1 MSSLGGSSPRAILTF
16 LTPAERSRVDAAG
29 QGCYTTM
36 HHEDLEQ
43 VLVDLRS
50 RPASAI
56 IVSVARYQQQ
66 HAPHMARLVREFP
79 RVPAVAL
86 LTANEARTTQ
96 ALLSLGH
103 NGVRKLVDA
112 RDPAGWRDLR
122 QFVARE
128 NPDSIE
134 AIAIQRIRNDLANA
148 RPSCLAFFEALFTVP
163 ASLTTVRQLA
173 HLLGVT
179 PTTFMSRFFRFG
191 LPAPKKYLAFARLI
205 RAARLL
211 ENPGYSVTQVAL
223 LLEYSSPQS
232 FSRHLQNML
241 QCGTAE
247 FRQRYTGESMLDEF
261 YVRLVMPYRSV
272 LPMFEPIDTLPAWLI
287 RTQKTAVPPPHAALP
302 QAG

>member
-1 MSSLGGSSPRAILTF
+1 MSSLGGPSSKAVLTF

-36 HHEDLEQ
+36 HREDLEQ

-50 RPASAI
+50 RPVSAI

-66 HAPHMARLVREFP
+66 HASHMARLVREFP

-103 NGVRKLVDA
+103 QGVRTLVDA

-128 NPDSIE
+128 IPGSIE
-134 AIAIQRIRNDLANA
+134 SIAMQRMRRELEPM
-148 RPSCLAFFEALFTVP
+148 RPACLAFFDALFTVP
-163 ASLTTVRQLA
+163 TTLTTVRELA
-173 HLLGVT
+173 RLLGVM
-179 PTTFMSRFFRFG
+179 PTTFMSRFFRHG
-191 LPAPKKYLAFARLI
+191 LPAPKKYLALARLV
-205 RAARLL
+205 RAAALM
-211 ENPGYSVTQVAL
+211 ENPGYSITQVAL

-232 FSRHLQNML
+232 FSRHVQGML
-241 QCGTAE
+241 DCGAAT
-247 FRQRYTGESMLDEF
+247 FRRRYSGESMLQEMCER
-261 YVRLVMPYRSV
+261 VVIPYRDA
-272 LPMFEPIDTLPAWLI
+272 LRTFDPIDAPPSWLT
-287 RTQKTAVPPPHAALP
+287 RQQESSVDTKVPLP